1 MLFSQHS
8 SAVYTT
14 RQVVLAERA
23 GRASWR
29 GPPWR
34 GPIASK
40 GHVRLRRLAAATTGS
55 HNPHHWIPP
64 SGLKR
69 VVHRVGV
76 IGLGFGSTD
85 VTSGSHQLARRVVA
99 PHEALLGRLKTW
111 PTQSVHLVRRPHE
124 PATEAGVDEAG
135 LEEGEEPL
143 LGAHPRGWQLDDGC
157 GVVEGAGADRGGVR
171 QRDASVGEE
180 AAEEGLFADRGEG
193 VGEDDS
199 EEGGAAGEGAV
210 PDRDEAGWEIDG
222 GEGGAA
228 SEGLR

>member
-1 MLFSQHS
+1 MYWPSEQD
-8 SAVYTT
+8 
-14 RQVVLAERA
+14 ERA
-23 GRASWR
+23 GGARQ
-29 GPPWR
+29 
-34 GPIASK
+34 GPIARDTSAFA
-40 GHVRLRRLAAATTGS
+40 GLQLPA
-55 HNPHHWIPP
+55 

-157 GVVEGAGADRGGVR
+157 GVVEGASADRGGVW

-199 EEGGAAGEGAV
+199 GEGGAAGEGAV
-210 PDRDEAGWEIDG
+210 PDREEAGWEVDG

-228 SEGLR
+228 SKGLR